1 MSSAAMGQA
10 RNMSRREPALT
21 RSAFTFRL
29 LHVLNL
35 LCMVAQLAIDFR
47 YDNIISA
54 TIIFLSTGSLLFY
67 LVQTKACETYIIS
80 SFMLLGLCVTSQF
93 GALLV
98 QSLTWTPVAEG
109 LRIPVQTFS
118 HLAGLQLV
126 ATMAHFTFRHV
137 KGINNIA
144 SGLSKRVLTPMGVLA
159 IPSPAN
165 LWLLGMI
172 GFAAQLSGGSAVG
185 NVMGKVIDGLRF
197 MAWCPFLIP
206 IYYVRLGPAY
216 CDKKKQF
223 TAVVGYLG
231 MAIVL
236 GLALN
241 VRTIMLLGATTTALL
256 FLMLA
261 MQDKTPLKP
270 GAYLKFMAGCCVF
283 GLALVAL
290 GDVAKAMVI
299 AREKRGLLSPVEV
312 LTTTVEALFDRT
324 KLDSMTKS
332 ANLDPILGLYDEQYL
347 PSPVLSRFIDTKF
360 HDNTLFYGSILTD
373 ANLES
378 LGSTT
383 FNQIMAVL
391 PDPVLR
397 AFGININK
405 YEIQY
410 SVGDYI
416 TNLSYGLP
424 LGGYK
429 TGSALGQGI
438 SLFGFLFYPLYFVI
452 ALILFTLN
460 EAQRRIEPDGSLN
473 ICPVILISAFYLFL
487 TGLTAE
493 SLATLSNILRIIPQN
508 IIVFA
513 AMYWLARRVSRPY
526 TQR

>member
-1 MSSAAMGQA
+1 
-10 RNMSRREPALT
+10 
-21 RSAFTFRL
+21 
-29 LHVLNL
+29 
-35 LCMVAQLAIDFR
+35 
-47 YDNIISA
+47 
-54 TIIFLSTGSLLFY
+54 
-67 LVQTKACETYIIS
+67 
-80 SFMLLGLCVTSQF
+80 
-93 GALLV
+93 
-98 QSLTWTPVAEG
+98 
-109 LRIPVQTFS
+109 
-118 HLAGLQLV
+118 
-126 ATMAHFTFRHV
+126 
-137 KGINNIA
+137 
-144 SGLSKRVLTPMGVLA
+144 
-159 IPSPAN
+159 
-165 LWLLGMI
+165 
-172 GFAAQLSGGSAVG
+172 
-185 NVMGKVIDGLRF
+185 
-197 MAWCPFLIP
+197 
-206 IYYVRLGPAY
+206 
-216 CDKKKQF
+216 
-223 TAVVGYLG
+223 
-231 MAIVL
+231 
-236 GLALN
+236 
-241 VRTIMLLGATTTALL
+241 
-256 FLMLA
+256 
-261 MQDKTPLKP
+261 
-270 GAYLKFMAGCCVF
+270 
-283 GLALVAL
+283 
-290 GDVAKAMVI
+290 
-299 AREKRGLLSPVEV
+299 
-312 LTTTVEALFDRT
+312 
-324 KLDSMTKS
+324 
-332 ANLDPILGLYDEQYL
+332 LGLYDEQYL